1 MFVKE
6 WVLKRW
12 RLDSEMSQSGSSSSP
27 RRTPPPL
34 SPPSYFSRLLSGGL
48 FMAAVCARFRCRSSW
63 RRECVKFVYS
73 DSVSLPAFCSPSPVS
88 TQIANRLSKSR
99 LKRERNFYVLSGE
112 KRRGWEDRRE
122 EQKAAPRGASP
133 PLLCITVAGMCER
146 TWAKPRWNQPGR
158 ARLRH
163 ARVWL
168 KLKQSSLGTSCTITP
183 LIKRLPRPWWSF
195 DLELLGLLLFLLTSC
210 LPFSP
215 FFCNLSSRYVIDV
228 LKARA
233 ALYFAYIHFRWWNRR
248 VWISCSTWTWSP
260 NGLSDMC
267 LWVFVNLYLAYLEE
281 PPANAAA
288 NGWSN
293 HCRKWNC
300 RILFSQ
306 REKIKTAAF
315 RWLAMGAWVI
325 HPAAWWIFQTWIS
338 RVCRSFIF
346 SPNGFRSLQKW
357 LWCQQLHFFVVWGA
371 TDWWESQKKS
381 LSISISLR
389 WWRGRLRHMDWVNHL
404 NVIEKYSN

>member
-1 MFVKE
+1 MFTSCSGLQSPLVKLGGLCCTFDSNEAASGERQRDRLLQQENKGCDSPSEWNAQSRHLQQTINPRMFVKE
-6 WVLKRW
+6 GVLKRW

-27 RRTPPPL
+27 RHTPPPI

-48 FMAAVCARFRCRSSW
+48 FMAAVCARSRCRSSW

-146 TWAKPRWNQPGR
+146 TWAKPRWNQPVR
-158 ARLRH
+158 ARVRH

-183 LIKRLPRPWWSF
+183 LIKRLLRPWWSF
-195 DLELLGLLLFLLTSC
+195 DLELLGLLLLLLTSC

-215 FFCNLSSRYVIDV
+215 FVVI
-228 LKARA
+228 
-233 ALYFAYIHFRWWNRR
+233 F
-248 VWISCSTWTWSP
+248 
-260 NGLSDMC
+260 
-267 LWVFVNLYLAYLEE
+267 LAVM
-281 PPANAAA
+281 
-288 NGWSN
+288 
-293 HCRKWNC
+293 
-300 RILFSQ
+300 
-306 REKIKTAAF
+306 
-315 RWLAMGAWVI
+315 WLM
-325 HPAAWWIFQTWIS
+325 F
-338 RVCRSFIF
+338 
-346 SPNGFRSLQKW
+346 
-357 LWCQQLHFFVVWGA
+357 
-371 TDWWESQKKS
+371 
-381 LSISISLR
+381 
-389 WWRGRLRHMDWVNHL
+389 
-404 NVIEKYSN
+404 